1 MAEFLH
7 WQECRYLEHAMI
19 PSFTIDISNPDDI
32 FLKNI
37 RVNPLVSDS
46 EEQNDSYELIAEN
59 NGKMFG
65 IISINESEEGFLF
78 SGDDYLSNSELKKVY
93 GKIIEKYNLNRED
106 SNTPPFTV
114 ESFNKVMMPPYTIIT
129 KYQLPELP
137 GEEKNVE

>member
-1 MAEFLH
+1 
-7 WQECRYLEHAMI
+7 MI

-46 EEQNDSYELIAEN
+46 DEQNDSYELIAEN

-93 GKIIEKYNLNRED
+93 GKIIEKYNLNREEA
-106 SNTPPFTV
+106 NTPPFTI
-114 ESFNKVMMPPYTIIT
+114 ESFNKGMMPPYTIIT
-129 KYQLPELP
+129 NNQLPDLP
-137 GEEKNVE
+137 SEEKNVE